1 MKDDQGNTIVKVHH
15 CPKIINY
22 FKDKEVA
29 FIGPAPTLLG
39 KGLGEKIDSYDLV
52 CRASHNLCY
61 EEQKKDYGSRC
72 NVLFHHNGSK
82 TILEYEKEFLKIM
95 KIEKPEIFIGVRMS
109 KRHYRKIGTK
119 EKLFY
124 HDMFQFYSKAILG
137 DAELRNIY
145 PFHFGNGLQ
154 HSVTE
159 LCIPPTN
166 SNTGLYALF
175 ALLSLSVKHIY
186 MTGFDFYQ
194 GIIPGK
200 ESFQYLKTSTFWDDH
215 ILFQREINPD
225 WTEEH
230 TNLAKE
236 KKLLEATHHDQIPQ
250 IKLFYY
256 LTEKYKDKLEIG
268 DDLKAVLD
276 MLDKEKTKELFP
288 KYEFIWEFTD
298 VPDDRYFY
306 RSIPR
311 LGKIRK

>member
-29 FIGPAPTLLG
+29 YIGPAPTLLG
-39 KGLGEKIDSYDLV
+39 TGLGEKINSYDLV
-52 CRASHNLCY
+52 CRSSHNLCH
-61 EEQKKDYGSRC
+61 EEQKKDYGNRC

-82 TILEYEKEFLKIM
+82 TILEYKKEFLEIM
-95 KIEKPEIFIGVRMS
+95 KVEKPEIIAFTRMA
-109 KRHYRKIGTK
+109 KRHHALPGKPKVFHFDIIKY
-119 EKLFY
+119 
-124 HDMFQFYSKAILG
+124 YSEALLT

-154 HSVTE
+154 HSLTDV
-159 LCIPPTN
+159 CVPKTN
-166 SNTGLYALF
+166 CNTGMYALA
-175 ALLSLSVKHIY
+175 ALLSLPVKKIW

-194 GIIPGK
+194 SKI
-200 ESFQYLKTSTFWDDH
+200 QYLKTTEFWDDH
-215 ILFQREINPD
+215 ILFQREVNPD
-225 WTEEH
+225 WKEEH
-230 TNLAKE
+230 AVKAKE
-236 KKLLEATHHDQIPQ
+236 NQLVESTHHNQIPQ

-288 KYEFIWEFTD
+288 QYEFIWEVTN
-298 VPDDRYFY
+298 VPDDRYLY
-306 RSIPR
+306 
-311 LGKIRK
+311 GYKQ